1 MAKKGLLVTTA
12 IILVILVGS
21 AMSLWFLSRPILIG
35 IVVPIDTSLG
45 NEENLFMRYYQGTHR
60 GIGLRPVKF
69 LIENPPANEAAVNGA
84 YQRLDKEG
92 VSVIVGGVLSQD
104 GTWLADAAA
113 KAGIPT
119 FGITSSTALLSGKK
133 DGFFRL
139 CPTNASQAMAVG
151 QYYQDKVS
159 KRLMLVTSVDNIAYV
174 NPFLQVIEENFGGEI
189 VQVPFTSMDEV
200 SRKMAEVDPD
210 GIFNILPAKDVIQ
223 VIKATRQ
230 LRPDILIGSSSWGSV
245 EILSLYSGPL
255 LDGVLFFSV
264 GLDVQGEGFKAE
276 IADFEGSYHMNA
288 TNGSHYAI
296 SLLTM
301 IYDAFRKVGS
311 SREALMAYFETSRA
325 YDTSYGRIAIDEYG
339 DGMINRITILHTLNG
354 TLSTKEIIDLKL
366 PGQPE

>member
-1 MAKKGLLVTTA
+1 MGKRGMLVTTA
-12 IILVILVGS
+12 IALVIIVGS
-21 AMSLWFLSRPILIG
+21 SLSLWHFSRPIQIG
-35 IVVPIDTSLG
+35 IVLPIDTSLG

-60 GIGLRPVKF
+60 DIGLRPVKF
-69 LIENPPANEAAVNGA
+69 LIENPPSNEAAVNGA

-104 GTWLADAAA
+104 GAWLADAAA

-119 FGITSSTALLSGKK
+119 FGITSSTALLSAKK

-151 QYYQDKVS
+151 QYYQDKGS

-174 NPFLQVIEENFGGEI
+174 IPFLQVIKENYDGEI
-189 VQVPFTSMDEV
+189 VQVPFTSTDEV
-200 SRKMAEVDPD
+200 SRRMTEVDPD

-223 VIKATRQ
+223 VIKITRE

-264 GLDVQGEGFKAE
+264 GLDVQGEGYKAE
-276 IADFEGSYHMNA
+276 ISDFEGSYHMKA

-296 SLLTM
+296 SLLTL
-301 IYDAFRKVGS
+301 IYEALRKVGP
-311 SREALMAYFETSRA
+311 SRRALMTYLEAPRS
-325 YDTSYGRIAIDEYG
+325 YDTSYGKIAIDEYG
-339 DGMINRITILHTLNG
+339 DGMIDRITILHTLNG

-366 PGQPE
+366 PGQAE